1 MKVRKSLIGVRS
13 EETWRWQ
20 GEPEGERGR
29 YARERSGFLS
39 KPGATPRFKHLFG
52 RLVLLCHDKAFGLIA
67 RLRVSRSGFREVEQ
81 LTLPIIKWSQSWIA
95 FGTQRGRWQRGSEI
109 VT

>member
-29 YARERSGFLS
+29 CARERSGFLFNVRAVGANGS
-39 KPGATPRFKHLFG
+39 QATRRPWNGSHVAPGEPVTS
-52 RLVLLCHDKAFGLIA
+52 A
-67 RLRVSRSGFREVEQ
+67 RVGG
-81 LTLPIIKWSQSWIA
+81 A
-95 FGTQRGRWQRGSEI
+95 I